1 MQYFLNLKNENDM
14 TGIVQKIRSLKW
26 HHFAL
31 ILLIAGV
38 VIGSDGCKTTGKM
51 SKKERKAQIELA
63 KKQLTEIINGTS
75 TRPLES
81 QEKTVNDIDNKHY
94 KDSELDKMIV
104 EARQVLKK
112 AFAERD
118 KLRQEK
124 IDAARAQLLDML
136 LNKDDKS
143 ADELSAELAKI
154 KAMNLGDKEIDGLI
168 AKVEE
173 KIAGMRNKK
182 DVPLKTKLENSFQGI
197 ADASKAGNSNQVMS
211 LTKST
216 LQLFSAEDATVLIII
231 SREGSIVD
239 YDKPTNIK
247 RYLEFVRDQKAS
259 RNAVD
264 AYELDGSGKI
274 KSLDLIKK

>member
-1 MQYFLNLKNENDM
+1 M

-31 ILLIAGV
+31 ILLIAAV
-38 VIGSDGCKTTGKM
+38 AVGSDGCKTTGKM
-51 SKKERKAQIELA
+51 SKKERKAQIEQA
-63 KKQLTEIINGTS
+63 KKQLSEIINGTS
-75 TRPLES
+75 TKSLEA
-81 QEKTVNDIDNKHY
+81 QERTVNDIDNKHY

-143 ADELSAELAKI
+143 ADELEAELAKI

-182 DVPLKTKLENSFQGI
+182 DVPLKTKLENSFQGV
-197 ADASKAGNSNQVMS
+197 ADASKAGNSSQVMS

-216 LQLFSAEDATVLIII
+216 LQLFSSEDAPVLIII

-247 RYLEFVRDQKAS
+247 RYLEFLRDQKVN

-264 AYELDGSGKI
+264 AFELDGSGKV

>member
-1 MQYFLNLKNENDM
+1 M
-14 TGIVQKIRSLKW
+14 TVIVQKIKSLQW
-26 HHFAL
+26 QHFVF
-31 ILLIAGV
+31 ILLIAAV
-38 VIGSDGCKTTGKM
+38 AIGSDGCKTTGKM

-75 TRPLES
+75 TRPLEA
-81 QEKTVNDIDNKHY
+81 QERSVNDIANRHY
-94 KDSELDKMIV
+94 KDTELDKMIE

-118 KLRQEK
+118 KQKQQK
-124 IDAARAQLLDML
+124 IDAARAELLDML

-143 ADELSAELAKI
+143 ADELESELAKI
-154 KAMNLGDKEIDGLI
+154 KAMNLGDKDINDLI
-168 AKVEE
+168 AKVEQ

-182 DVPLKTKLENSFQGI
+182 DVPLKNQIENAFQGI
-197 ADASKAGNSNQVMS
+197 ADASKSGNASQVTS
-211 LTKST
+211 LTRNA
-216 LQLFSAEDATVLIII
+216 LQLFSSDDAAVLIII

-264 AYELDGSGKI
+264 NYQLDGGGKI
-274 KSLDLIKK
+274 KELDLIKK